1 MNPLPSDTGANA
13 PQSTGVSVQALPIG
27 ADLSVATLNCNG
39 LLTEVGEG
47 SREVSR
53 LEIILKYFKA
63 ANIQIFAIQEP
74 HLRTESDTLE
84 QQMKKVN
91 TLAKRAGYELMTQLT
106 VGGMRGGWQYF
117 GIKSGRASVRC
128 HFRHASWWYTLGM

>member
-1 MNPLPSDTGANA
+1 M
-13 PQSTGVSVQALPIG
+13 
-27 ADLSVATLNCNG
+27 
-39 LLTEVGEG
+39 GEG
-47 SREVSR
+47 SRGVSR

-63 ANIQIFAIQEP
+63 VNVQIFAIQEP

-106 VGGMRGGWQYF
+106 VGGMRGGGGLQFF

-128 HFRHASWWYTLGM
+128 HFRHTSWWYTLGTQMA

>member
-13 PQSTGVSVQALPIG
+13 PHSAGVSVQALPIG
-27 ADLSVATLNCNG
+27 ADLSVATVNCNG

-63 ANIQIFAIQEP
+63 VNVQIFAIQEP

-106 VGGMRGGWQYF
+106 VGGMRGGGGGNF
-117 GIKSGRASVRC
+117 
-128 HFRHASWWYTLGM
+128 LE